1 MNERMK
7 AVSETIVGFRDRVV
21 LAGVLII
28 FDSLNLTSFSE
39 SCARP
44 MQNWLFV
51 GFLQT

>member
-7 AVSETIVGFRDRVV
+7 AASETIVGFGKIVV

-28 FDSLNLTSFSE
+28 FDSLSLTSFSE

-44 MQNWLFV
+44 MQNGLFV
-51 GFLQT
+51 GFLQA